1 MKRMVAA
8 GFAALAMLGAGCIE
22 SKMVVTVNKDGT
34 GTIVSEDYMS
44 PQMTGMM
51 EQFSQM
57 GAVSN
62 ATGGKAD
69 PLGMFADQI
78 EKKGKELGGKAKL
91 VKKEAKT
98 NAAGWKGFGLTYSFE
113 DVSQIFLPI
122 GGGDQGDDAE
132 SKKEQFKVE
141 FKPGSRAVLKLVPPP
156 PAAAKPAAAE
166 EAAPA
171 GMDAQMGAMMGPML
185 AGMRVSMEIRVN
197 GTIVKSDAQNITADK
212 KGVTIFDIPM
222 DKLVGNPAAMKLLMD
237 KAAPES
243 EKMGK
248 LNALKVDGVKV
259 TDTSKPIT
267 IEFE

>member
-8 GFAALAMLGAGCIE
+8 GLAALAMLGAGCLE
-22 SKMVVTVNKDGT
+22 SRMVVTVNKDGT
-34 GTIVSEDYMS
+34 GTIVSEDYLS

-57 GAVSN
+57 GASTN
-62 ATGGKAD
+62 AGAKTD
-69 PLGMFADQI
+69 PLAMFADQI
-78 EKKGKELGGKAKL
+78 EKKGAELGGKAKL
-91 VKKEAKT
+91 VKKEAKS
-98 NAAGWKGFGLTYSFE
+98 NAAGWKGFALTYTFE
-113 DVSQIFLPI
+113 DVTQVLLPI
-122 GGGDQGDDAE
+122 GGGDQEKDE
-132 SKKEQFKVE
+132 KENFKVE

-156 PAAAKPAAAE
+156 KAPAAPAAE
-166 EAAPA
+166 EATPP

-197 GTIVKSDAQNITADK
+197 GSVVKSDASNINPDK

-222 DKLVGNPAAMKLLMD
+222 DKLVGNPEAMKLLMNK
-237 KAAPES
+237 KAPQTET
-243 EKMGK
+243 MGK
-248 LNALKVDGVKV
+248 LAAMNLEGLKI

>member
-57 GAVSN
+57 GVATN
-62 ATGGKAD
+62 AGAKPD
-69 PLGMFADQI
+69 PLAMFSDQI
-78 EKKGKELGGKAKL
+78 EKKGAELGGKAKL

-98 NAAGWKGFGLTYSFE
+98 NAAGWKGFALTYTFE
-113 DVSQIFLPI
+113 DVTQVLLPI
-122 GGGDQGDDAE
+122 GGGDQEKDE
-132 SKKEQFKVE
+132 KENFKVE
-141 FKPGSRAVLKLVPPP
+141 FTPGNRAVLKLVPPP
-156 PAAAKPAAAE
+156 VAAAAPAAAAE
-166 EAAPA
+166 DATPP

-197 GTIVKSDAQNITADK
+197 GSVVKSDAANINADR

-222 DKLVGNPAAMKLLMD
+222 DKLIGNPEAMKLLMN
-237 KAAPES
+237 KQAPQTET
-243 EKMGK
+243 MGK
-248 LNALKVDGVKV
+248 LAAMRLEGLKI

-267 IEFE
+267 IEFQ

>member
-8 GFAALAMLGAGCIE
+8 GFAVLALLGAGCIE

-62 ATGGKAD
+62 AAGAKPD
-69 PLGMFADQI
+69 PLAMFADQI
-78 EKKGKELGGKAKL
+78 EKKGAELGGKAKL

-98 NAAGWKGFGLTYSFE
+98 NAAGWKGFCLTYAFE
-113 DVSQIFLPI
+113 DVTQVLLPI
-122 GGGDQGDDAE
+122 GGGDQEKDERE
-132 SKKEQFKVE
+132 SFKVE
-141 FKPGSRAVLKLVPPP
+141 FTPGSRASLKLVPPP
-156 PAAAKPAAAE
+156 QAAAKPVEAAAE
-166 EAAPA
+166 DASA

-185 AGMRVSMEIRVN
+185 AGMRVSMEILVN
-197 GTIVKSDAQNITADK
+197 GTIVKSDAPNINADK

-237 KAAPES
+237 KSAPES
-243 EKMGK
+243 EKMGR
-248 LNALKVDGVKV
+248 LSALKLEGVKV

-267 IEFE
+267 IEFQ